1 MNRRTFLRQTG
12 AALAAAA
19 VSSRAFAET
28 RPKTILLQSAWAT
41 HNIGDI
47 GHTPGTL
54 RVLEQHLPEVR
65 VVLWAMNLDERVT
78 AMLRARFPKVEIVQG
93 SLAGKEE
100 RDEKLREAIRGADL
114 FIRNSGM
121 GQDTS
126 FMQFCQKIGIPYG
139 LFGQSY
145 FADMV
150 EGPGA
155 EGRIALLNGAAFL
168 YTRETKT
175 LGILKG
181 AGVKTPV
188 LEFGPDGCFG
198 IDVRDEARGLAT
210 MRKLGLEE
218 RKFITV
224 QLRTHTPSHPSVD
237 DKRPQKLNPL
247 HPTPEMIADD
257 ERRAAKYRELIT
269 RWVEKTGH
277 KVLIAPEVEKEMEHN
292 KRFIHEPLPA
302 EIRQHVVNLEYFW
315 NSDEAASV
323 FARAHT
329 VVCHEPHSPIIALA
343 NGTPIIHTYSEF
355 HSPKCWMFKDIGLPE
370 WLLEMD
376 ETPVEKMAETLFAID
391 ADYAGAQAKVNKAMA
406 YVHECFG
413 RSMQVVRKIIGARR
427 SAENLTAIGR
437 SAIAVAPRSSAPQ
450 SAGERTA

>member
-1 MNRRTFLRQTG
+1 MNRRTFLRHAG
-12 AALAAAA
+12 AALAAATFSRRA
-19 VSSRAFAET
+19 SAELSSKR
-28 RPKTILLQSAWAT
+28 IVLQSAWAT

-65 VVLWAMNLDERVT
+65 VTLWAMQLDERVT
-78 AMLRARFPKVEIVQG
+78 QMLQTRFPKVEILQG
-93 SLAGKEE
+93 SLTGKDE
-100 RDEKLREAIRGADL
+100 RDEKLRAAIRSADL
-114 FIRNSGM
+114 YIRNSGM

-126 FMQFCQKIGIPYG
+126 FMDFCGKEGKRYG

-145 FADMV
+145 FRDMV
-150 EGPGA
+150 TGESA
-155 EGRIALLNGAAFL
+155 EKRIAMLNAAAFI

-175 LGILKG
+175 LSILQD

-198 IDVRDEARGLAT
+198 IDVRDDVRGLAT
-210 MRKLGLEE
+210 MQRLGLEE
-218 RKFITV
+218 RKFITL
-224 QLRTHTPSHPSVD
+224 QLRTHTPSRPGVD

-269 RWVEKTGH
+269 LWVRKTGH

-292 KRFIHEPLPA
+292 RRFIFDRLPP
-302 EIRQHVVNLEYFW
+302 EIQRHVVNLDHFW

-323 FARAHT
+323 FAHAHT
-329 VVCHEPHSPIIALA
+329 AVCHEPHSLIIALA
-343 NGTPIIHTYSEF
+343 NGTPIIHTFSEF

-391 ADYAGAQAKVNKAMA
+391 ADYAGAQARVKKAMS

-413 RSMQVVRKIIGARR
+413 RSMQRVKT
-427 SAENLTAIGR
+427 LL
-437 SAIAVAPRSSAPQ
+437 Q
-450 SAGERTA
+450 S